1 MAFIYSELCV
11 CSFFDFFCD
20 PDTEDPPAPETLMR
34 ALELLNYLGALDDDG
49 NLTQIGTV
57 MSDFPLDPQLA
68 KMVCASPQF
77 RCSNEIF
84 TITSM
89 LSVPNPFIRP
99 RDQQSEADAA
109 KTRFS
114 HVDGDHLTL
123 LNAYHAFKQN
133 NEDSQWCYNNY
144 INYRAMKSAD
154 SVRSQLVRIASRF
167 NMSLMSTDFT
177 SRDYYLNIRRAI
189 LSGYF
194 MQVAHLERQGS
205 YLTVKDNQMVSLHPS
220 TCLDHKPEWVMYNEF
235 VLTTKNY
242 IRICTEAKGDW
253 LVEVAPH
260 YYDLTNFPECEAKR
274 VLERICERSE
284 IYKRT

>member
-1 MAFIYSELCV
+1 
-11 CSFFDFFCD
+11 
-20 PDTEDPPAPETLMR
+20 MR

-89 LSVPNPFIRP
+89 LSVPNPFVRP
-99 RDQQSEADAA
+99 RDQQSEADEA
-109 KTRFS
+109 KSRFS
-114 HVDGDHLTL
+114 HIDGDHLTL

-167 NMSLMSTDFT
+167 NMSLVSTDFT
-177 SRDYYLNIRRAI
+177 SRYYYLNIRRAI

-242 IRICTEAKGDW
+242 IRICTEVKGDW

-274 VLERICERSE
+274 ALERIYERSK
-284 IYKRT
+284 INYKRT